1 MSTKP
6 PLQYDHINF
15 GEQSIPAPDAIAPDE
30 TLSEHLSTCE
40 CAACMASDRFKDDVD
55 RALNVTNST
64 AASAAAVATLQE
76 MSNFLEAGYWNSA
89 NGPRHNLGSTGSDP
103 NNGVLYYNVSG
114 FGPLTYGG
122 GSDTNG
128 VSVARADLIRDAF
141 DVYEAVLGIDFVETT
156 STDDSVV
163 DFFFSD
169 NSSGAYAGSTRFG
182 DGTIY
187 YSYINIAASWSG
199 GTSTYDDYTLQTIF
213 HEIGHALGLGHQ
225 GPYNGSASYSNNAI
239 FELDS
244 WQASMMSYFSQ
255 GENTAISASNE
266 FLQTPMAVD
275 WLALDSIYGQF
286 GYGVSNAFLGNTTY
300 GFNTTISASESR
312 IWNAYS
318 DYANRTASTIIDA
331 GGIDTL
337 DVSGYSA
344 NQKIDLTVQSATQT
358 FQNTSDIGGRIGNL
372 TLAVGTVIEN
382 AIGGSGN
389 DQFIGNQADN
399 VFEGRAGNDTFIG
412 LLGNDTFHGDAG
424 FDTVIYSSLF
434 GSYSFSLLQN
444 AIEVIGEG
452 IDLVYATIES
462 LQFSDVT
469 YSFSDIL
476 NLFDNAAPVARNDA
490 ATVDE
495 GATLTLN
502 VLANDTDADLDPLT
516 ITAVEGQAIATGG
529 SVDLASGASV
539 TLKSNGTLE
548 YVQNDVFDALMD
560 GETDTE
566 SFSYTVSDG
575 NGGTDDATV
584 SVTIEGVG
592 SVAATPIGQS
602 GTVTVVQDNSD
613 QWHTVTFSAVIE
625 NAVVVM
631 GPMTFNGVQPG
642 TTRVRDVT
650 DTGFQ
655 FQIDEWNYLDG
666 GHIEESIGW
675 LAVSE
680 GSHTLAGGQ
689 TIVAGTQDIGT
700 DFTEIS
706 FGETLG
712 EAVALAEVT
721 TFNGSDAV
729 TTRIKNVDDSGFEV
743 QLQEEEAEGPHVIET
758 VSWIAIETGT
768 SAGLD
773 VFLTDDQVNQDAD
786 SFVFNTGFGTA
797 PVLLADMQSTDGPD
811 TATLRMSA
819 LSDTGVSLFVEE
831 EASDDSELRHTNET
845 AGYVALE
852 AGLIYDEF
860 VLV

>member
-1 MSTKP
+1 
-6 PLQYDHINF
+6 
-15 GEQSIPAPDAIAPDE
+15 
-30 TLSEHLSTCE
+30 
-40 CAACMASDRFKDDVD
+40 MASDRFKDDVD
-55 RALNVTNST
+55 RAPNVTNST
-64 AASAAAVATLQE
+64 AASAAAAATLQE

-128 VSVARADLIRDAF
+128 VSAARADLIRDAF

-452 IDLVYATIES
+452 IDLVYDTIES